1 MPLKRNLMAV
11 AARAPSKFYYFEKTK
26 IQQKKKR
33 WKIIPFFFIFQ
44 VQNDASQPTISR
56 SSAVAPGGRYTPLSA
71 LASLQPGGPG
81 AQTPQGG
88 SRFQTPS
95 TYQHPFAPH
104 QGKRLDPKWV
114 AKLIVASES
123 HVHAIIDT
131 SFNLNGVSGFTAWLT
146 WLAI

>member
-1 MPLKRNLMAV
+1 MAV

-33 WKIIPFFFIFQ
+33 LKIIPFFFIFQ

-104 QGKRLDPKWV
+104 QGKIRPKMGWQ
-114 AKLIVASES
+114 
-123 HVHAIIDT
+123 IDRRIRK
-131 SFNLNGVSGFTAWLT
+131 SCPRYY
-146 WLAI
+146 

>member
-1 MPLKRNLMAV
+1 MVV

-26 IQQKKKR
+26 IHQKRKKKM
-33 WKIIPFFFIFQ
+33 KNYSPFFIFQ
-44 VQNDASQPTISR
+44 VQNDATQPTISR

-104 QGKRLDPKWV
+104 QGKRLDQNGLPNWSSYQKIMSTPL
-114 AKLIVASES
+114 LIRRL
-123 HVHAIIDT
+123 T
-131 SFNLNGVSGFTAWLT
+131 LTALVD
-146 WLAI
+146 LRRD

>member
-1 MPLKRNLMAV
+1 MLFTPVGSLNNAIEEKSDGGGCKS
-11 AARAPSKFYYFEKTK
+11 SKQVLLLWKDENSTEKK
-26 IQQKKKR
+26 MKNYS
-33 WKIIPFFFIFQ
+33 FFFIFQ

-104 QGKRLDPKWV
+104 QGKIRPKMGCQ
-114 AKLIVASES
+114 
-123 HVHAIIDT
+123 IDRHIRK
-131 SFNLNGVSGFTAWLT
+131 SCPRYYWYVV
-146 WLAI
+146 